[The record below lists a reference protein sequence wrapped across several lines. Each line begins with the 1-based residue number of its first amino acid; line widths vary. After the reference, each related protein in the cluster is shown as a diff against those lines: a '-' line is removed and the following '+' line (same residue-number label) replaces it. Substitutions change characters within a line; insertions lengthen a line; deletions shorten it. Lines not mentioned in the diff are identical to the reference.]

1 MACHLKE
8 CIFDYGP
15 FPAFW
20 CFTFERYNG
29 TMEGMS
35 LSWLGPEKQMFSKFN
50 NLQYISDTL
59 ECTGRGC
66 DSDFFYV
73 ASVCVR
79 QFRPTDIHSSVEQTA
94 TEGIAILNQTSYN
107 ACPVSILDCT
117 IKSYY
122 KLVNPL
128 VKKCLDNTGFNNL
141 KKCIIVYTPHKNM
154 TFNHLVFT

>member
-1 MACHLKE
+1 MC
-8 CIFDYGP
+8 
-15 FPAFW
+15 
-20 CFTFERYNG
+20 
-29 TMEGMS
+29 
-35 LSWLGPEKQMFSKFN
+35 
-50 NLQYISDTL
+50 
-59 ECTGRGC
+59 
-66 DSDFFYV
+66 
-73 ASVCVR
+73 AS
-79 QFRPTDIHSSVEQTA
+79 QFQPTDIHSSVEQTA